1 MLFLQQH
8 SSRNSPVPLA
18 LIHNAKLC
26 LPSPPFTPQHLETA
40 FLERR
45 EAWGWR
51 SASVPC
57 QWLRKPLVTPALN
70 RCWQI
75 AAVSFGLLLNKLC
88 SPFLLVSSIFLSA
101 IRYLPKQADE
111 SQPSGEV
118 LLPHL
123 PPSPL
128 LGSVL
133 PCGYSLF
140 INRIQLKLGLQNWPF
155 FCVLVMNKAWCGPSN
170 LRGLLFFFFMS
181 GAKWIITGFKRKE
194 LLLSVGEGA
203 AVTALLRKGNA
214 PRAGRHIVK
223 VHQLVGTTHYYLIR
237 GSGYWD
243 WGN

>member
-45 EAWGWR
+45 EAWRWR

-75 AAVSFGLLLNKLC
+75 AAVSFGLLLNKLR

-155 FCVLVMNKAWCGPSN
+155 SVCWLWIKHDA
-170 LRGLLFFFFMS
+170 GLPISEASYFFFFYVRCKMNHN
-181 GAKWIITGFKRKE
+181 WI
-194 LLLSVGEGA
+194 
-203 AVTALLRKGNA
+203 
-214 PRAGRHIVK
+214 
-223 VHQLVGTTHYYLIR
+223 
-237 GSGYWD
+237 
-243 WGN
+243 